1 MIVYL
6 ATYDFIEDSDNNRT
20 VYLIGIYTTE
30 DLAKKGIEQTQKAMG
45 KDAKYY
51 GFGYEPITLDE
62 TETDCYS
69 I

>member
-6 ATYDFIEDSDNNRT
+6 ATYDFVEDSDHKRD

-45 KDAKYY
+45 KNAKYY
-51 GFGYEPITLDE
+51 GFGYEPIILDE
-62 TETDCYS
+62 TETDYYS